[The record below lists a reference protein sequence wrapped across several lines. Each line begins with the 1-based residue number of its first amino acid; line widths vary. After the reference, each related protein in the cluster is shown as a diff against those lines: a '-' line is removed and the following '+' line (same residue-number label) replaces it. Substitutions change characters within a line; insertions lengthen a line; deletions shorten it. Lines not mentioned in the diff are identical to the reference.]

1 MSKTKSGY
9 KLPRKKTYA
18 AGILVKL
25 LDGNKITN
33 AQMMEEL
40 NCPHAAT
47 AMSHLRKRC
56 NWEDYIQ
63 KRVKPTTSGMG
74 EPTHE
79 NEYWFDPFEIM
90 KLKATDPRVESFL
103 KSNRKS

>member
-40 NCPHAAT
+40 NCPHAA
-47 AMSHLRKRC
+47 MR
-56 NWEDYIQ
+56 
-63 KRVKPTTSGMG
+63 
-74 EPTHE
+74 
-79 NEYWFDPFEIM
+79 
-90 KLKATDPRVESFL
+90 
-103 KSNRKS
+103 